1 MDFKKISRKAGSLS
15 FNTETGEPESSQT
28 LWDEATFNRLG
39 RNRGRMMD
47 RSNSFI
53 GGGNTNENKE
63 TAVVVV
69 DPFSTGAH
77 VAAEICRLG
86 YKCIKVLSTWDS
98 PVAALVQQ
106 GMVINYL
113 VTIQHNSNLLEQDIA
128 IDEVI
133 TKKNEI
139 IIKCFFNFF
148 TFKI

>member
-1 MDFKKISRKAGSLS
+1 MDFKKLSRKAGSLS

-53 GGGNTNENKE
+53 GGGNMNENKE

-128 IDEVI
+128 IDEVMLFYLFI
-133 TKKNEI
+133 
-139 IIKCFFNFF
+139 
-148 TFKI
+148 